1 MVVGDTDEPECFIF
15 VPVTVY
21 CQPVS
26 MSIEL
31 IVSVIFVVVSV
42 WVVCVPCVN

>member
-1 MVVGDTDEPECFIF
+1 MVVGETDEPECFMF

-21 CQPVS
+21 CQPVF

-31 IVSVIFVVVSV
+31 IVSVIFVTVSV
-42 WVVCVPCVN
+42 FVVCVPCVN

>member
-1 MVVGDTDEPECFIF
+1 VVGDTDEPECFMF
-15 VPVTVY
+15 VPVTEY

-42 WVVCVPCVN
+42 CDVTDPCVN